1 MRKIYIPKQSSSEQQ
16 NGYKN
21 KTNTV
26 SFQENCSLTNL
37 SIKPGPEQPLA
48 VAIRLLC
55 ENI

>member
-1 MRKIYIPKQSSSEQQ
+1 MRKIYMPKQSSSKQQ

-26 SFQENCSLTNL
+26 LFQENCSLTNL

-48 VAIRLLC
+48 VAIQLLC